1 MNRGDI
7 HVFNPSKNGSH
18 EVQGKRFAVVIQ
30 SDSLAKRS
38 VIIVAPT
45 SQSARDA
52 SIRPDIMVLQQSTK
66 VLVEQMSAIS
76 IERLG
81 KKIGRVEIDEQWA
94 IDDAIQAVLG
104 LN

>member
-7 HVFNPSKNGSH
+7 HVFNPPKNGKH
-18 EVQGKRFAVVIQ
+18 EIQGKRFAVVIQ
-30 SDSLAKRS
+30 SDSLANRS

-45 SQSARDA
+45 SQSAREA
-52 SIRPDIMVLQQSTK
+52 SIRPDILVLQQSTK

-81 KKIGRVEIDEQWA
+81 KKIGHVEIDEQWA

>member
-7 HVFNPSKNGSH
+7 HVFNPSKNGRH
-18 EVQGKRFAVVIQ
+18 EVQGKRFAIVIQ

-81 KKIGRVEIDEQWA
+81 KKIGHVEIDEQWA

>member
-7 HVFNPSKNGSH
+7 HVFNPSKNGRH
-18 EVQGKRFAVVIQ
+18 EVQGKRFAIVIQ

>member
-1 MNRGDI
+1 
-7 HVFNPSKNGSH
+7 
-18 EVQGKRFAVVIQ
+18 
-30 SDSLAKRS
+30 
-38 VIIVAPT
+38 
-45 SQSARDA
+45 
-52 SIRPDIMVLQQSTK
+52 MVLQQSTK

>member
-7 HVFNPSKNGSH
+7 HVFNPPKNGKY
-18 EVQGKRFAVVIQ
+18 EIQGKRFAVVIQ
-30 SDSLAKRS
+30 SDSLANRS

-45 SQSARDA
+45 SQSAREA
-52 SIRPDIMVLQQSTK
+52 SIRPDILVLQQSTK

-81 KKIGRVEIDEQWA
+81 KKIGHVEIDEQWA